1 VDEYY
6 FAFPP
11 PHKSAVETQNKKIIV
26 TAQANWFLW
35 MFGRISS
42 QTSIKATP
50 AEQ

>member
-1 VDEYY
+1 MNIILR
-6 FAFPP
+6 FHRRISPQW
-11 PHKSAVETQNKKIIV
+11 KRKIKKIIV